1 MRAMSPARKT
11 KTPPSAPER
20 CWLVKSEPES
30 YGIDHLRRDGRT
42 AWDGVRN
49 FQARNIMR
57 DLMKL
62 GDPVLVY
69 HSNANPPGVIGLAE
83 VVAEAHPDA
92 SSWDP
97 ESKYYDPASTAETP
111 RWFCVDIGY
120 VDTFPRLV
128 PLDELRAHP
137 GLAGMPL
144 TSKSRLSVQPV
155 TPEQFQIIVD
165 LARG

>member
-1 MRAMSPARKT
+1 MSPARKS
-11 KTPPSAPER
+11 KSTPAAPER
-20 CWLVKSEPES
+20 CWLVKSEPDAYS
-30 YGIDHLRRDGRT
+30 IDDLRRDGRT

-49 FQARNIMR
+49 FQARNFMR
-57 DLMKL
+57 DQMKL

-83 VVAEAHPDA
+83 VVAEGHPDA
-92 SSWDP
+92 SSWNP
-97 ESKYYDPASTAETP
+97 ESKYYDPASSPESP

-120 VDTFPRLV
+120 VETFPRLV
-128 PLDELRAHP
+128 PLDELRTHP

-155 TPEQFQIIVD
+155 TPEQFAVIVD